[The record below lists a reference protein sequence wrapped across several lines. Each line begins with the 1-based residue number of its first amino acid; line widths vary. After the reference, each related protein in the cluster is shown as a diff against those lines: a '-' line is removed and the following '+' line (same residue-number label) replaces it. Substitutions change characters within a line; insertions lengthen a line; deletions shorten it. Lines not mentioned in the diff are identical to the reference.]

1 MKKVFMPSMD
11 ELYQMQEY
19 NVNIYKYILVKA
31 IESLICNGLNYP
43 SKGIFANAPK
53 YLRENPD
60 IARAVCV
67 MYPDEMLFS
76 EYARNDI
83 DLAIRLIDSIEERKT
98 NLDHLCKLDKNVL
111 ENPRILEKAI
121 LLLEKELIENSKYR
135 FEYAGMDLRFL
146 NKGAGRLLDDIF
158 SRKLSEKELMFLMGK
173 SRQDVVR
180 ALINIEPAYAISL
193 PLEYFSMY
201 PTYIP
206 DSSDIST
213 MLGRGINNYADR
225 YGVSMSIGNE
235 YYGKDILTNPD
246 QNVKRLLKCIN
257 DRNK

>member
-83 DLAIRLIDSIEERKT
+83 DLAIKLMDYKEYKENGLDYLCRFDNSVLSNTLVLTSSIIK
-98 NLDHLCKLDKNVL
+98 
-111 ENPRILEKAI
+111 
-121 LLLEKELIENSKYR
+121 LEKEITNNPKYR
-135 FEYAGMDLRFL
+135 FEYISSELNYL
-146 NKGAGRLLDDIF
+146 NKGCG
-158 SRKLSEKELMFLMGK
+158 KLIDAILNCEISNNDLILMQNNIKETIIKTL
-173 SRQDVVR
+173 V
-180 ALINIEPAYAISL
+180 NIEPIYAL
-193 PLEYFSMY
+193 RF
-201 PTYIP
+201 
-206 DSSDIST
+206 DGKQFNNSSTWNEETARII
-213 MLGRGINNYADR
+213 LLKKAVNKYADR
-225 YGVSMSIGNE
+225 YGISYSVGNE